1 MNLWYA
7 VEMPQ
12 SISSKQAIELEEKYG
27 AHNYHPLPVVL
38 SRGEG
43 IYLWSPEGKRY
54 MDFLAGYSA
63 VNQGHCHPKIIAALT
78 EQAKTL
84 TLTSRAFYNDKLG
97 LAEKFVC
104 EFFGYQKALFM
115 NSGVEANETALK
127 ITRKWAYDVKK
138 IPVNQAKII
147 AVQSNF
153 HGRTL
158 GVISASTD
166 TSSTGGFGPYMP
178 GYVVVPYDDLEAL
191 NQALE
196 DPCVAGFWVEPVQGE
211 AGVIVP
217 EKGYLKKA
225 AELCRKNNV
234 LLLADEIQTGIG
246 RTGKLLAC
254 DYEGV
259 RPDILILGKSL
270 SGGTMPISVVLTQDA
285 VMDVIKPGSH
295 GSTFGGN
302 PLAAHVVVAAL
313 EVIRDEKCVENSEA
327 RGQQFRKL
335 LAPLT
340 KLPFVKE
347 VRGLGLMNAIEIENR
362 PGCTA
367 WDICVKLMERGILA
381 KPTHETTIR
390 LTPPLVITAEQM
402 SEACQI
408 IESVFQSVK

>member
-1 MNLWYA
+1 MKQPL
-7 VEMPQ
+7 
-12 SISSKQAIELEEKYG
+12 SSQESMDLEAKYG

-43 IYLWSPEGKRY
+43 IYLWNPEGKKF

-78 EQAKTL
+78 EQAKQL

-97 LAEKFVC
+97 LAEKYVC

-166 TSSTGGFGPYMP
+166 SSSKTGFGPYMP
-178 GYVVVPYDDLEAL
+178 GYIVVPYDDLEAL
-191 NQALE
+191 NLALE
-196 DPCVAGFWVEPVQGE
+196 DPTVAGFWVEPIQGE
-211 AGVIVP
+211 AGVVVP
-217 EKGYLKKA
+217 SKGYLKKA
-225 AELCRKNNV
+225 SELCRKNNV

-254 DYEGV
+254 EYENV
-259 RPDILILGKSL
+259 KPDILILGKSL
-270 SGGTMPISVVLTQDA
+270 SGGTMPISVVLTQDS

-302 PLAAHVVVAAL
+302 PLAAHVVIAAL
-313 EVIRDEKCVENSEA
+313 NTVHDEKLVENSHL
-327 RGQQFRKL
+327 RGEQFRKE
-335 LAPLT
+335 LAHLK
-340 KLPFVKE
+340 KLPFVKDI
-347 VRGLGLMNAIEIENR
+347 RGLGLMNAIEIENSPKR
-362 PGCTA
+362 SA
-367 WDICVKLMERGILA
+367 WDICMKLMEAGLLA

-390 LTPPLVITAEQM
+390 LTPPLVISEKQM
-402 SEACQI
+402 SEACSI
-408 IESVFQSVK
+408 ISAVFSS